1 MTATAYLVHVVA
13 DGDRWDLLA
22 WRYYADPY
30 GYERILAANPA
41 VAMAP
46 VLTAGMRL
54 VIPVIASSATSIASE
69 DLPPWKR

>member
-1 MTATAYLVHVVA
+1 MSYIIHTVA

-30 GYERILAANPA
+30 AYERILAANPH

-46 VLTAGMRL
+46 VLTAGQRL
-54 VIPVIASSATSIASE
+54 LIPVITSSTAIASE

>member
-1 MTATAYLVHVVA
+1 MSTAYLMHTVT

-30 GYERILAANPA
+30 AYERILAANPS
-41 VAMAP
+41 VPMAAI
-46 VLTAGMRL
+46 LTAGMRL
-54 VIPVIASSATSIASE
+54 RIPIVDAATLAIASE